1 MDLATNLLLLLTEV
15 NNMKNQLKQLGQ
27 GMTEYI
33 IIIALIAIAGI
44 GAFTFFGDGLKSTI
58 GSVTAELTGGTGV
71 QTKESTDADE
81 LGKGQDMGS
90 FTDQNA
96 SGE

>member
-1 MDLATNLLLLLTEV
+1 MR
-15 NNMKNQLKQLGQ
+15 NQFKQLGQ

-58 GSVTAELTGGTGV
+58 GTVTEELTGT
-71 QTKESTDADE
+71 ESQAAQVTSDARITTTRDMTD
-81 LGKGQDMGS
+81 
-90 FTDQNA
+90 FTESDN
-96 SGE
+96 